1 MKSWFDVKDGV
12 LHFSDKGAS
21 NLASFG
27 FFCFLAGR
35 FSGTAIL
42 KKFSAHHVLSLYGF
56 INVLICWLIFLKLGW
71 LSVVCVFLSYFFMS
85 IMFPTIFALG
95 IHGLGVR
102 AKRASSFIVMAIMG
116 GAMLPKL
123 MGHVADQ
130 YGMSRGF
137 IVPLFCFGIVG
148 LYALFWPK
156 LSQSEGAPAI
166 AITSGH

>member
-1 MKSWFDVKDGV
+1 MKSWFVLKDGV
-12 LHFSDKGAS
+12 FHFSDKGAS
-21 NLASFG
+21 NLAAFG

-42 KKFSAHHVLSLYGF
+42 KKFPAHKVLCLYGF
-56 INVLICWLIFLKLGW
+56 INVLVCLLIVLKLGW

-85 IMFPTIFALG
+85 VMFPTIFALG
-95 IHGLGVR
+95 IHGIGVR
-102 AKRASSFIVMAIMG
+102 AKKASSFIVMAIMG

-137 IVPLFCFGIVG
+137 IVPLFCFGVVG
-148 LYALFWPK
+148 LYAFFWPK
-156 LSQSEGAPAI
+156 LSQTESAPEA
-166 AITSGH
+166 SVMRGH